1 MITFASGC
9 GERRARLQLAAGAA
23 GHDEAGAGPGEQQ
36 LHRPRALGELA
47 AGVPQLGR
55 ALGRLSGLRAR
66 YLHREVIHQ
75 NIEGKMDILYVIQG
89 QINVHILHRSFP
101 LLFSNS
107 KFHKFC
113 LKMKHHN

>member
-75 NIEGKMDILYVIQG
+75 NIEGKWIYYTSFKVRSMYIYYIGHFHCYFLTLNF
-89 QINVHILHRSFP
+89 INSV
-101 LLFSNS
+101 
-107 KFHKFC
+107 
-113 LKMKHHN
+113 